1 MTDKYIPVKIAG
13 VGYSLPEAV
22 VTNDDLTKLYE
33 TSDEWIYTRTG
44 IKERRLVSGDEDA
57 IDLGFDAAKKALEK
71 SGIKPEELDLI
82 VAASSAPPQLYPA
95 IACHIQSRLGI
106 ETDIPAFDIT
116 AACSGLIYGMQ
127 VAKGFIN
134 SGIYKNVLIVAT
146 DNNSRYLDWSDRG
159 TSILFGDGAGCA
171 VLRAE
176 ECDGSLADR
185 GVIDTLI
192 YSDGRYAPELCST
205 GGPSTNH
212 EVGYITMNGRE
223 VFRHAAVNMADVS
236 EEILAKNGV
245 SMEQVDWLVPHQAN
259 IRILEATAKRLGIPM
274 EKVISTVG
282 DHANT
287 SAASI
292 PLALAESYKSGKIKE
307 GQLLLLPGM
316 GAGFTWGAGLIRL

>member
-1 MTDKYIPVKIAG
+1 MTILRSRIIG
-13 VGYSLPEAV
+13 LGSFLPERV
-22 VTNDDLTKLYE
+22 STNDDMAKIVE
-33 TSDEWIYTRTG
+33 TSDEWIVTRTG
-44 IKERRLVSGDEDA
+44 IRQRHFAAEGVSSSDMAVKAAEEALKAAGVKGED
-57 IDLGFDAAKKALEK
+57 
-71 SGIKPEELDLI
+71 LDLI
-82 VAASSAPPQLYPA
+82 VLATVTPDKTFPATAVYVQAA
-95 IACHIQSRLGI
+95 LGM
-106 ETDIPAFDIT
+106 THGCAFDVV
-116 AACSGLIYGMQ
+116 AACSGFLYALRAADNMIRLGQ
-127 VAKGFIN
+127 VKTALVIGVETLSRI
-134 SGIYKNVLIVAT
+134 T
-146 DNNSRYLDWSDRG
+146 DFTDRN
-159 TSILFGDGAGCA
+159 TCVLFGDGAGCA

-176 ECDGSLADR
+176 ECDGALADR

-274 EKVISTVG
+274 EKVIPTVG

>member
-1 MTDKYIPVKIAG
+1 MADKYIPVKIAG

-82 VAASSAPPQLYPA
+82 IAASSAPPQLYPA

-134 SGIYKNVLIVAT
+134 SGIYKNMLNARNFFYLVEQFNQRFFIRGIVWAKRRKYT
-146 DNNSRYLDWSDRG
+146 RISPALFAELRIARMVAVDVSRG
-159 TSILFGDGAGCA
+159 TS
-171 VLRAE
+171 
-176 ECDGSLADR
+176 
-185 GVIDTLI
+185 
-192 YSDGRYAPELCST
+192 
-205 GGPSTNH
+205 
-212 EVGYITMNGRE
+212 
-223 VFRHAAVNMADVS
+223 
-236 EEILAKNGV
+236 
-245 SMEQVDWLVPHQAN
+245 
-259 IRILEATAKRLGIPM
+259 
-274 EKVISTVG
+274 
-282 DHANT
+282 
-287 SAASI
+287 
-292 PLALAESYKSGKIKE
+292 
-307 GQLLLLPGM
+307 
-316 GAGFTWGAGLIRL
+316 

>member
-1 MTDKYIPVKIAG
+1 MTILRSRIIG
-13 VGYSLPEAV
+13 LGSFLPERV
-22 VTNDDLTKLYE
+22 STNDDMAKIVE
-33 TSDEWIYTRTG
+33 TSDEWIVTRTG
-44 IKERRLVSGDEDA
+44 IRQRHFAAEGVSSSDMAVKAAEEALKAAGVKGED
-57 IDLGFDAAKKALEK
+57 LE
-71 SGIKPEELDLI
+71 LI
-82 VAASSAPPQLYPA
+82 VLATVTPDKTFPATAVYVQAA
-95 IACHIQSRLGI
+95 LGM
-106 ETDIPAFDIT
+106 THGCAFDVV
-116 AACSGLIYGMQ
+116 AACSGFLYALRAADNMIRLGQ
-127 VAKGFIN
+127 VKTALVIGVETLSRI
-134 SGIYKNVLIVAT
+134 T
-146 DNNSRYLDWSDRG
+146 DFTDRN
-159 TSILFGDGAGCA
+159 TCVLFGDGAGCA